1 MSDNLQNIS
10 ETKLVL
16 DTIIASGA
24 ITMPLWVVHLA
35 EAAQMATLFGGLL
48 LLSIR
53 IVIAW
58 RELKEQNHGPA
69 DNSGRDQD
77 RPLDH

>member
-16 DTIIASGA
+16 DTTIASGA

-35 EAAQMATLFGGLL
+35 EAAQMMTLFGGLL

-58 RELKEQNHGPA
+58 RDLKEQKHGPA